1 LAISPDLPPLS
12 QAPNL
17 HLVGYV
23 AAYYLP
29 QADLLTDPVL
39 ASPGLITADLQL
51 APGAGWR
58 ALPTTPNTLKLEE
71 TPKTAAGVTTYQVRV
86 SALRPQP
93 NESILTAL
101 ASLDRRPLLL
111 LLVEATGRRRLIG
124 STEEYLL
131 LSTTGEGQH
140 PGARSGVELRL
151 EGAAT
156 QRAPYYEGRVAVL
169 SGAAVPPVAGG
180 ASGYVEIRDRRG
192 NLMARV
198 PAGTIVTLT
207 SGFRATLSF

>member
-17 HLVGYV
+17 DLVGYV

-39 ASPGLITADLQL
+39 ASPGLIAADLQL

-58 ALPTTPNTLKLEE
+58 ALLYTPNTLKLEE
-71 TPKTAAGVTTYQVRV
+71 TPKTASGVTTYQVRV
-86 SALRPQP
+86 SAQRPQP
-93 NESILTAL
+93 NDSILTAL

-124 STEEYLL
+124 STEEFLL
-131 LSTTGEGQH
+131 LSTTGEGQN
-140 PGARSGVELRL
+140 PATKSGVELRL
-151 EGAAT
+151 EGSAVN
-156 QRAPYYEGRVAVL
+156 RAPYYEGQVPVL
-169 SGAAVPPVAGG
+169 SGAALPPIAGG
-180 ASGYVEIRDRRG
+180 AVGYVEIRDRKG
-192 NLMARV
+192 KLMARV
-198 PAGTIVTLT
+198 KAGTIVTIT
-207 SGFRATLSF
+207 SSFKVTLSF

>member
-1 LAISPDLPPLS
+1 MPHLNLA
-12 QAPNL
+12 
-17 HLVGYV
+17 GYV

-39 ASPGLITADLQL
+39 ASPGLIKTDLEL
-51 APGAGWR
+51 VPGAGWR

-71 TPKTAAGVTTYQVRV
+71 TPKVAAGITTYQVRV

-93 NESILTAL
+93 NDSILTAL

-111 LLVEATGRRRLIG
+111 LLVEASGRRRLIG
-124 STEEYLL
+124 SLEEYLL
-131 LSTTGEGQH
+131 LSTTVEGQN
-140 PGARSGVELRL
+140 PATRSGVELRL
-151 EGAAT
+151 EGSAVN
-156 QRAPYYEGRVAVL
+156 RAPYYEGVVAVL
-169 SGAAVPPVAGG
+169 SGAAVPPAAGG

-198 PAGTIVTLT
+198 PAGVTVTLT
-207 SGFRATLSF
+207 SSFKATLSF

>member
-1 LAISPDLPPLS
+1 MAISPDLPPLT
-12 QAPNL
+12 QAPSL
-17 HLVGYV
+17 SLVGYV

-39 ASPGLITADLQL
+39 ASPGLVSADLEL

-58 ALPTTPNTLKLEE
+58 ALPTTQHTLKLEE

-93 NESILTAL
+93 NASILTAL

-111 LLVEATGRRRLIG
+111 LLVEASGRRRLIG

-131 LSTTGEGQH
+131 LSTTVEGQN
-140 PGARSGVELRL
+140 PATRSGVELRL
-151 EGAAT
+151 EGSAIN
-156 QRAPYYEGRVAVL
+156 RAPYYTGRVAVL
-169 SGAAVPPVAGG
+169 SGAAVPADAAA
-180 ASGYVEIRDRRG
+180 ASGYVEIRDRKG

-198 PAGTIVTLT
+198 PAGTVVTLT
-207 SGFRATLSF
+207 SSFKATLSF

>member
-1 LAISPDLPPLS
+1 MAISSALPPLS

-17 HLVGYV
+17 QLVGYV

-39 ASPGLITADLQL
+39 ASPGLVSADLVL

-58 ALPTTPNTLKLEE
+58 ALPTTQHTLKFEE
-71 TPKTAAGVTTYQVRV
+71 TPKTASGVTTYQLRV
-86 SALRPQP
+86 SAQRPQP

-111 LLVEATGRRRLIG
+111 VLVEATGRRRLIG
-124 STEEYLL
+124 STEEYVL
-131 LSTTGEGQH
+131 LSTTGEGQN
-140 PGARSGVELRL
+140 PATRSGVELRL
-151 EGAAT
+151 EGSAT
-156 QRAPYYEGRVAVL
+156 QRAPYYQGRVPVL
-169 SGAAVPPVAGG
+169 SGAAVSPTAESPG
-180 ASGYVEIRDRRG
+180 GYVEIRDRRG

>member
-1 LAISPDLPPLS
+1 LAISADLPPLS
-12 QAPNL
+12 QAPNPN
-17 HLVGYV
+17 LVGYV

-39 ASPGLITADLQL
+39 ASPGLISADLEL

-58 ALPTTPNTLKLEE
+58 PLPYTQHTLKLEE
-71 TPKTAAGVTTYQVRV
+71 TPKTERGITTYQVRV
-86 SALRPQP
+86 SAQRPQP

-111 LLVEATGRRRLIG
+111 LLVEASGRRRLIG
-124 STEEYLL
+124 STEEYVL
-131 LSTTGEGQH
+131 LSTTVEGQN
-140 PGARSGVELRL
+140 PATRAGVDLRL
-151 EGAAT
+151 EGSAT
-156 QRAPYYEGRVAVL
+156 QRAPYYQGSVAVL
-169 SGAAVPPVAGG
+169 SGAAAPALASS

-198 PAGTIVTLT
+198 PAGTIVTIT
-207 SGFRATLSF
+207 SAFKATLSF